1 METAISVKLVQE
13 GFYSLEMLCC
23 SLFKVQA
30 RYIVERMDSDLWN
43 KVLVEENQFRR
54 QLIDQVHKTVHAL
67 LQHLVSLQASLI
79 VYVLH
84 GDHFEKRPGSVAALA
99 ADLGYSPM

>member
-1 METAISVKLVQE
+1 MMFA
-13 GFYSLEMLCC
+13 C

-54 QLIDQVHKTVHAL
+54 QLIDQVHFLPASGRSAHAAL
-67 LQHLVSLQASLI
+67 LEPLPMHNCLGHYPCTTAWAITHAQLHSGSTMSPSSHISAQGYVS
-79 VYVLH
+79 H
-84 GDHFEKRPGSVAALA
+84 GE
-99 ADLGYSPM
+99 